1 MRGKALFS
9 FTAAFFMAFACFAA
23 FSATAFALNH
33 PQRNAWDQ
41 YRWPWLYGHSSSPYG
56 ELQTAHLP
64 TARIGLSQFAGL
76 LTRNFGVKPL
86 RTDRET
92 ALAASSTSTRPHAL
106 S

>member
-1 MRGKALFS
+1 
-9 FTAAFFMAFACFAA
+9 MA
-23 FSATAFALNH
+23 
-33 PQRNAWDQ
+33 R
-41 YRWPWLYGHSSSPYG
+41 
-56 ELQTAHLP
+56 LP